1 MDRVAPVRF
10 PGSASVSVS
19 RCDTSG
25 VWERVPAAQRR
36 FCSATCSR
44 TEQNGRRSFSERSRC
59 AVHGQIHEG
68 TESAGGPWMS
78 LGVPGHGLC
87 PLRHSQESRV
97 DRVVA
102 IPHLDEGLRSMA
114 KVAVPVRLRPEAG
127 CHCPAT
133 TCRIPGH
140 HLEDHVAV
148 DPGGAAGVM
157 QQQEPS
163 AVNGPQSGA
172 KQQDR
177 QPWREASPSGGEPR
191 TVRGVTVGLPLRSP
205 GRRGDGS
212 RHRLSKGME

>member
-133 TCRIPGH
+133 TCRILP
-140 HLEDHVAV
+140 
-148 DPGGAAGVM
+148 DPRPPPRGPRGGRSWWRGRRDAAAG
-157 QQQEPS
+157 
-163 AVNGPQSGA
+163 
-172 KQQDR
+172 
-177 QPWREASPSGGEPR
+177 
-191 TVRGVTVGLPLRSP
+191 TVRRKRAPVRRETAGSAAVARSVSI
-205 GRRGDGS
+205 RRGAEDRAGCHRRAAPQVS
-212 RHRLSKGME
+212 RAQG